1 MQHFIDPENAI
12 VQLCAA
18 GMQQEGEGKPEAARS
33 LFWQAWHRA
42 GNALEQCIAAHYL
55 ARQQD
60 SISEKLEWDTRA
72 LACARAIDGDA
83 AKGAF
88 PSLYLNLAKG
98 YEDSGDRQKAEE
110 HYQLA
115 LSFVPCLADDGYG
128 KMILS
133 GIEAGLKRLQTTSP
147 NQL

>member
-1 MQHFIDPENAI
+1 MQQFIDPENRI

-18 GMQQEGEGKPEAARS
+18 GMEQEGAGNPEAAKA
-33 LFWQAWHRA
+33 LFLQAWHSA

-60 SISEKLEWDTRA
+60 SIAGKLVWDVRA
-72 LACARAIDGDA
+72 LACARAIHDDT

-88 PSLYLNLAKG
+88 PSLYLNIAKG
-98 YEDSGDRQKAEE
+98 YEDLGDRQQAQE
-110 HYQLA
+110 HYRMA
-115 LSFVPCLADDGYG
+115 LSFASFLAEDGYG

-133 GIEAGLKRLQTTSP
+133 GIEAGLKRMKTETS
-147 NQL
+147 Q